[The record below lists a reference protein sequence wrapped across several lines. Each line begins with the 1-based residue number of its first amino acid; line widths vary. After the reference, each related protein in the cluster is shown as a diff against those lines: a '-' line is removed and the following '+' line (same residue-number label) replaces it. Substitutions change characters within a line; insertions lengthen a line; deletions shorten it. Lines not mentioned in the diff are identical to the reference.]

1 MDKIKFVDFGK
12 SEHLEPYVKML
23 YYNSFPVEER
33 RPWESVLA
41 MLSQKDSPY
50 NVYVI
55 LRDDAFAGFISWWKL
70 GRFVYIEHFAVKM
83 EMRGDGVG
91 SKSLRRFVDAVQM
104 PVVLEVELPQ
114 CGELARR
121 RIAFYSRNGF
131 TAHPHFDYVQPSYGA
146 GLPSVPL
153 MLMTTNAPYGLNLQH
168 VVMEIHQMVYGVNNQ
183 VAKHIASRPDFAVCS
198 G

>member
-12 SEHLEPYVKML
+12 SEHFESDVEML

-33 RPWESVLA
+33 RPWEGVLT

-50 NVYVI
+50 NIYVI

-70 GRFVYIEHFAVKM
+70 GRFVYIEHFAVEM

-114 CGELARR
+114 RGEAARR

-131 TAHPHFDYVQPSYGA
+131 TAHPHFDYIQPSYGA
-146 GLPSVPL
+146 GLPLVPL
-153 MLMTTNAPYGLNLQH
+153 MLMTAGNEGLLDLKQ
-168 VVMEIHQMVYGVNNQ
+168 VAHQLHSVVYG
-183 VAKHIASRPDFAVCS
+183 
-198 G
+198 